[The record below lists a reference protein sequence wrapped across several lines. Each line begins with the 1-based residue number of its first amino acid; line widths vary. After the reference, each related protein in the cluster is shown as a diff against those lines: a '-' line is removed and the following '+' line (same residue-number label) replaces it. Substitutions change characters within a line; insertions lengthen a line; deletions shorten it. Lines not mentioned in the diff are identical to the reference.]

1 MIRVE
6 GLDAGYGKLQVLF
19 DINFVAK
26 PGEIT
31 AVLGPNGSG
40 KSTLLKAIFG
50 IAKVYRGSIYIH
62 GEDVTKLSTHERARR
77 GVAYVSQ
84 VRNIFASLTVLE
96 NLRMA
101 AYQLSQAEFEKRLDE
116 VLHIVPL
123 REMLRRPAN
132 ELSGGWRQLVAIGM
146 ALVRRATVFML
157 DEPTAQLA
165 PKMAEEVMAVV
176 KKLRDAGYTVVLVE
190 QNVRKA
196 LEVADQVYLLVS
208 GKVHWRGTPE
218 ELLKEKELGRIY
230 LGLAA
235 Q

>member
-6 GLDAGYGKLQVLF
+6 GVDAGYGKLQVLF

-62 GEDVTKLSTHERARR
+62 SEDITSLPTHERARR

-84 VRNIFASLTVLE
+84 VRNVFASLTALE
-96 NLRMA
+96 NLRMV

-116 VLHIVPL
+116 VLDIVPL
-123 REMLRRPAN
+123 RETLRRPAN

-146 ALVRRATVFML
+146 ALVRRATVYML
-157 DEPTAQLA
+157 D
-165 PKMAEEVMAVV
+165 
-176 KKLRDAGYTVVLVE
+176 
-190 QNVRKA
+190 
-196 LEVADQVYLLVS
+196 
-208 GKVHWRGTPE
+208 
-218 ELLKEKELGRIY
+218 
-230 LGLAA
+230 
-235 Q
+235 

>member
-1 MIRVE
+1 MIGVE

-19 DINFVAK
+19 DISFVAK

-31 AVLGPNGSG
+31 AVSGPNGSG
-40 KSTLLKAIFG
+40 KSTPLKAIFDV
-50 IAKVYRGSIYIH
+50 AKVYRGSIYIH
-62 GEDVTKLSTHERARR
+62 GEDVASWPTHERARR

-84 VRNIFASLTVLE
+84 VRNVFASLTVRE
-96 NLRMA
+96 NLRIA
-101 AYQLSQAEFEKRLDE
+101 AYQLSQEEFEKRLNE
-116 VLHIVPL
+116 VLDIVPP
-123 REMLRRPAN
+123 RETLRRPAN

-157 DEPTAQLA
+157 DEPTAQPA
-165 PKMAEEVMAVV
+165 PKMAEEVIAVV

-196 LEVADQVYLLVS
+196 LEVADQVYLSVS
-208 GKVHWRGTPE
+208 GRVHWRGAPE

-230 LGLAA
+230 LGLAP